1 MLKTTDIKS
10 IGQAYLEVLGEI
22 KKINEMDP
30 TDHVK
35 KNDETGKFCVY
46 DSEGKKVKEFDS
58 EEEANEYATKK
69 SILVTTAKLRLWLCL
84 SLCVP

>member
-35 KNDETGKFCVY
+35 KNDETGKFCV
-46 DSEGKKVKEFDS
+46 
-58 EEEANEYATKK
+58 
-69 SILVTTAKLRLWLCL
+69 
-84 SLCVP
+84 